1 LNFQFNKKGSV
12 MIASF
17 RLLPM
22 VLILLSIS
30 ACSTMDNPKY
40 SFNSSPLKPT
50 DYIKPS
56 FAQKPNLSN
65 VQQLMQSGTEY
76 LQKGDLQK
84 AHSVFSVALK
94 LDIRNAGLHFLNG
107 LTYQM
112 MYEAGD
118 EASFDL
124 SVTGYN
130 TALSLD
136 ENLEP
141 AQIQLGQLYLFAKKY
156 DLAQK
161 SFSEAYS
168 SNPMSTRAL
177 MGMAQSSIL
186 AGDMKSSYWA
196 TAKLETLGLKT
207 PEFLRLQAIQAAL
220 AQSTEKAKRYAK
232 QYAQLA
238 QEKGISKDVD
248 YVNNRID
255 KLLTMSTSWS
265 PPAVG
270 GIHIAQADT
279 GGKSKK
285 ESKEGSTED
294 SKKSAPGTHQ
304 IWWRCDPNPGL
315 SLQKDGL
322 PQLQLPVTEENATT
336 LTLPKPCAGEKP
348 PMAMIEVT
356 MIRTEESMTR
366 LQGINLLDGLK
377 MVKDTFL
384 DADRRRVIGND
395 DTITT
400 SAASLMYSM
409 NIANSLFAKNEVIAR
424 PSLSAVD
431 RLPSVFFSGRTVSIA
446 SGTINTGFTLS
457 DKSVGTSLSITPTF
471 VDDENVLLSIRSSRS
486 FIEPAE
492 DPKISLV
499 QSRNAVNASARVKF
513 GQTYVLNGMIEREKD
528 NVNTGFPVL
537 MDIPIIQNLF
547 SKSVKIDFNRQI
559 LTLVT
564 IRRLVDDKD
573 SIYLA
578 KNPNGTINGHK
589 LATEVQEFID
599 LQSNQTVMDEVLNGL
614 KKDNSLYKR
623 LRNRDVVQ
631 DSYSSQSVLQRL
643 LMDLK
648 ELAYY

>member
-1 LNFQFNKKGSV
+1 VKAPFRMLPLALIV
-12 MIASF
+12 IAVSG
-17 RLLPM
+17 
-22 VLILLSIS
+22 
-30 ACSTMDNPKY
+30 CSTMDNPK
-40 SFNSSPLKPT
+40 SAFSSGPLKVE

-56 FAQKPNLSN
+56 FAKKADPSN
-65 VQQLMQSGTEY
+65 SQLLLQSGTDY
-76 LQKGDLQK
+76 LQQGDLQK

-94 LDIRNAGLHFLNG
+94 VDIRNAGLHFLNG

-118 EASFDL
+118 EASYDL
-124 SVTGYN
+124 AVTGFN

-136 ENLEP
+136 SNLEP
-141 AQIQLGQLYLFAKKY
+141 ALLQLGQLHLSAKKY

-161 SFSEAYS
+161 AFSEAS
-168 SNPMSTRAL
+168 TSNSKSTRAL
-177 MGMAQSSIL
+177 MGLAQSSIL
-186 AGDMKSSYWA
+186 AGDMKTGYWA
-196 TAKLETLGLKT
+196 TVQLDTMDWKS
-207 PEFLRLQAIQAAL
+207 PEFLRLKAIQAAL
-220 AQSTEKAKRYAK
+220 AQSPEKAKEYAK
-232 QYAQLA
+232 QYAMVA
-238 QEKGISKDVD
+238 SEKGLSTDAN
-248 YVNNRID
+248 YVNSRVDN
-255 KLLTMSTSWS
+255 LLTMKTSFTPS
-265 PPAVG
+265 NLNG
-270 GIHIAQADT
+270 MQFAQADT
-279 GGKSKK
+279 SNKNK
-285 ESKEGSTED
+285 EAAKE
-294 SKKSAPGTHQ
+294 APKEEAKNAEHQ
-304 IWWRCDPNPGL
+304 LWWRCDPNPTL

-336 LTLPKPCAGEKP
+336 LTLPRPCAGEKP

-356 MIRTEESMTR
+356 MIRTEEAMTR
-366 LQGINLLDGLK
+366 MQGINLLDGLK

-395 DTITT
+395 DVLTT
-400 SAASLMYSM
+400 SAASLAYSL

-486 FIEPAE
+486 FIEPTEGGSIAL
-492 DPKISLV
+492 I

-528 NVNTGFPVL
+528 NVNTGVPIL
-537 MDIPIIQNLF
+537 MDIPIVQNLF

-564 IRRLVDDKD
+564 VRRLVDDKD
-573 SIYLA
+573 SEFLA
-578 KNPNGTINGHK
+578 KNPTGTINGHK
-589 LATEVQEFID
+589 LASQVQEFID

-614 KKDNSLYKR
+614 RKDNSLYQR

-631 DSYSSQSVLQRL
+631 ESYSSQSVLQRL
-643 LMDLK
+643 LIDLK
-648 ELAYY
+648 ELAYF

>member
-1 LNFQFNKKGSV
+1 MK
-12 MIASF
+12 IPF
-17 RLLPM
+17 RMLP
-22 VLILLSIS
+22 VTLIVLSIS
-30 ACSTMDNPKY
+30 ACSTMDNPKH
-40 SFNSSPLKPT
+40 SFNASPLKAT

-56 FAQKPNLSN
+56 FAKKTDATNAQL
-65 VQQLMQSGTEY
+65 LMQSGTEY

-94 LDIRNAGLHFLNG
+94 VDIRNAGLHFLNG

-118 EASFDL
+118 EASYDL
-124 SVTGYN
+124 AVTGFN

-136 ENLEP
+136 GNLEP
-141 AQIQLGQLYLFAKKY
+141 AQLQLGQLHLFAKKY

-161 SFSEAYS
+161 SFSEAYANNS
-168 SNPMSTRAL
+168 KSTPAL
-177 MGMAQSSIL
+177 MGLAQSSIL

-196 TAKLETLGLKT
+196 TVQLDAMNWKS
-207 PEFLRLQAIQAAL
+207 PELLRLKAIQAAL
-220 AQSTEKAKRYAK
+220 AQSPEKAKEYAK
-232 QYAQLA
+232 KYAQLA
-238 QEKGISKDVD
+238 NDQGSSSDAD
-248 YVNNRID
+248 YVNSRVD
-255 KLLTMSTSWS
+255 KLLTMKTSLS
-265 PPAVG
+265 LSNVNG
-270 GIHIAQADT
+270 MQLAQADT
-279 GGKSKK
+279 GDKSKVAAK
-285 ESKEGSTED
+285 EASTEESKDG
-294 SKKSAPGTHQ
+294 AHQ
-304 IWWRCDPNPGL
+304 LWWRCDPNPGL
-315 SLQKDGL
+315 TLQKDGL
-322 PQLQLPVTEENATT
+322 PQLQLPTTEENATT

-366 LQGINLLDGLK
+366 MQGINLLDGLK

-395 DTITT
+395 DVLTT
-400 SAASLMYSM
+400 SAASLMYSL

-446 SGTINTGFTLS
+446 SGTLNTGFTLS

-471 VDDENVLLSIRSSRS
+471 VDDDNVLLSIRSSRS
-486 FIEPAE
+486 FIEPTEGGTIAL
-492 DPKISLV
+492 I

-528 NVNTGFPVL
+528 NVNTGVPIL

-564 IRRLVDDKD
+564 VRRLVDDKD
-573 SIYLA
+573 SIHLA
-578 KNPNGTINGHK
+578 KNPTGTINGHK
-589 LATEVQEFID
+589 LATEVQEFVD

-614 KKDNSLYKR
+614 KKDNSLYQR
-623 LRNRDVVQ
+623 LRNRDVIQ
-631 DSYSSQSVLQRL
+631 QNYSSQSILQRL

-648 ELAYY
+648 ELAYF